1 MLSKLKST
9 YAQFPSLF
17 WIIVVTYFIDSIG
30 SALLF
35 PFFALYIT
43 QKFQVGMTQA
53 GVLLGLSSLFS
64 VVGSMIGGALT
75 DRFGRRRLILF
86 GLVFS
91 ALSSLSFGLAW
102 DIKILYFLIVIIG
115 LLSRVANPAYDAMLA
130 DILPEANRQEGF
142 GITRVVYNFAWIF
155 GTALGGLIAAR
166 SFLVLFIADALISLL
181 VALILF
187 RFLQETKPVSRGET
201 RQSESLLKT
210 VAGYQI
216 VLRDLAYMIFTLA
229 VMTCLLVYQQQYS
242 SLSVYLRDVHNIG
255 SQDYGVMLSIAGL
268 EVVLLQIWI
277 SRSIKKYPPF
287 LTMALGTLFFLVGF
301 TMIGFVHGILLFM
314 LCIILI
320 TIGEM
325 ITFPTNRVIVANFA
339 PPEMRGRYMAV
350 FDLSWTLPA
359 TVGPAAAGV
368 ILDYYQP
375 NLVWYLGGI
384 LCTISVILYYALH
397 LWLGRQERFAPA
409 PAESQSTNGNTELA
423 S

>member
-1 MLSKLKST
+1 
-9 YAQFPSLF
+9 
-17 WIIVVTYFIDSIG
+17 
-30 SALLF
+30 
-35 PFFALYIT
+35 
-43 QKFQVGMTQA
+43 
-53 GVLLGLSSLFS
+53 
-64 VVGSMIGGALT
+64 
-75 DRFGRRRLILF
+75 
-86 GLVFS
+86 
-91 ALSSLSFGLAW
+91 
-102 DIKILYFLIVIIG
+102 
-115 LLSRVANPAYDAMLA
+115 
-130 DILPEANRQEGF
+130 
-142 GITRVVYNFAWIF
+142 
-155 GTALGGLIAAR
+155 LIAAR

-210 VAGYQI
+210 VSGYQI

-409 PAESQSTNGNTELA
+409 PAESQSPNGNTELA
-423 S
+423 